1 MSLPPSGRGAG
12 TSGRGRC
19 YGGRTRGAIELGCVR
34 GPAGRRRVRGMQ
46 PRRRPDGPG
55 GSLPGAGQVTSLE
68 LFFDLV
74 FVFTITQLTATVQP
88 GGWAVTGRSAL
99 LLLILWWMYGGDA
112 WLTKSAPPATW
123 RPRGLPGLGGDGNL
137 LPA

>member
-1 MSLPPSGRGAG
+1 MKLVWRPSWAAAHPCYERARPDP
-12 TSGRGRC
+12 TSSSGFH
-19 YGGRTRGAIELGCVR
+19 
-34 GPAGRRRVRGMQ
+34 RRVRDMQ
-46 PRRRPDGPG
+46 ARRRQVG
-55 GSLPGAGQVTSLE
+55 LPVAGQVTSLE

-88 GGWAVTGRSAL
+88 GGWEVTGRAAL